1 MTFTPFWLT
10 RFTFAN
16 MNPFTGFDAFLLH
29 NLFWLAVGA
38 GLRLLISRKLP
49 ARIVG
54 LVLALGWVILAII
67 ADFAVRTEIG
77 YPLTELSVTWGP
89 RFLMATLGFLL
100 SCLVCR
106 LLKKRLLT

>member
-38 GLRLLISRKLP
+38 G
-49 ARIVG
+49 
-54 LVLALGWVILAII
+54 
-67 ADFAVRTEIG
+67 
-77 YPLTELSVTWGP
+77 
-89 RFLMATLGFLL
+89 
-100 SCLVCR
+100 
-106 LLKKRLLT
+106 

>member
-16 MNPFTGFDAFLLH
+16 MNPFTGFDAFLFH
-29 NLFWLAVGA
+29 NLFWLAAGA

-49 ARIVG
+49 ARAVG
-54 LVLALGWVILAII
+54 LTLALGWVVLEIV

-77 YPLTELSVTWGP
+77 YPLTVLSVTWGP
-89 RFLMATLGFLL
+89 RFLMAALGFLL
-100 SCLVCR
+100 THLTCR
-106 LLKKRLLT
+106 LLKKRPLA

>member
-54 LVLALGWVILAII
+54 LVLALGWVILEII

-100 SCLVCR
+100 SCLVCYG
-106 LLKKRLLT
+106 